1 MENNGKDKG
10 KGKGKLYA
18 IADLHLGYKFN
29 ADALAALR
37 DTHRD
42 DGLILAGDL
51 GERVDE
57 HLRPAFAW
65 ATSRF
70 RRVWWCPG
78 NHELYSLPE
87 SPSSSSRV
95 PGGQQQE
102 KPPVLRG
109 QEKYDACV
117 AAAREYGVLT
127 PEDPFVV
134 WDGEG
139 LGVDAGED
147 GKEGEEEKG
156 PIIVCPLF
164 TLYDYS
170 FAPDDVPK
178 GKELDW
184 AAEQDICATDEALLH
199 PDPYPTRQAW
209 CEALVARFE
218 RKLED
223 AIAAATAGGEGEET
237 EGGGDKT
244 TIAATTAAAAEVT
257 ESTESTESTTATTTT
272 STPPSPTNAAT
283 SSSSSSPSK
292 PNNPN
297 PNSKPKPKPKPR
309 LILINHWPLLSQ
321 LVYLPAIPRF
331 RIWCGTRRTAG
342 WAARFGAAV
351 AVSGHLHI
359 RRTDWVDGVR
369 YEECSL
375 GYPRQWERAR
385 NAGRD
390 INAFLRE
397 ILPGPR
403 ERPGGAGDGEG
414 GSAPT
419 KWWIYGDA

>member
-1 MENNGKDKG
+1 MGKSRG

-65 ATSRF
+65 ATSHF

-78 NHELYSLPE
+78 NHELYSLPDFAPA
-87 SPSSSSRV
+87 PSSSSSVLEEQRA
-95 PGGQQQE
+95 
-102 KPPVLRG
+102 PVLRG
-109 QEKYDACV
+109 QAKYDACV
-117 AAAREYGVLT
+117 AVAREYGVLT

-139 LGVDAGED
+139 LGLGVGE
-147 GKEGEEEKG
+147 GGEGGEEEEDDG
-156 PIIVCPLF
+156 PIVVCPLF

-209 CEALVARFE
+209 CEALVAKFE
-218 RKLED
+218 RKLEE
-223 AIAAATAGGEGEET
+223 AVAAAATVGEEGETVEDG
-237 EGGGDKT
+237 EKT
-244 TIAATTAAAAEVT
+244 ATAAAAAVETAEGT
-257 ESTESTESTTATTTT
+257 ESTQTTTTTT
-272 STPPSPTNAAT
+272 STLPPPTIASASAT
-283 SSSSSSPSK
+283 IPK
-292 PNNPN
+292 
-297 PNSKPKPKPKPR
+297 KPKPKPKPR
-309 LILINHWPLLSQ
+309 LILANHWPLLAQ

-331 RIWCGTRRTAG
+331 RIWCGTRRTAD

-351 AVSGHLHI
+351 VVSGHLHI
-359 RRTDWVDGVR
+359 RRTDWVAGVR

-403 ERPGGAGDGEG
+403 ERPGEGEV
-414 GSAPT
+414 PT